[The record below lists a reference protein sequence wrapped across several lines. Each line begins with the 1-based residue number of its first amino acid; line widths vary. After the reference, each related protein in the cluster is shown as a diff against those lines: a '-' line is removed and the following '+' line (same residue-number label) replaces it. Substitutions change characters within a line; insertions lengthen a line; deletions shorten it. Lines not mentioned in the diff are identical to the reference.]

1 MTTATAARKVARAA
15 AEPGGAPPATP
26 EELRAYIP
34 YLVNRLSNRISADQ
48 NRFLADIG
56 LNNAILRTLSVL
68 HIYETLTV
76 NEITVLAVIE
86 QSSASRTVDQML
98 ETGLVT
104 RRSGA
109 QDQRRREVAV
119 LAATEAVARHH
130 DAAAEQTIQRVLL
143 CEFAAAGCREQAR
156 NDGGALRIEVGLHGS
171 PVDRRESR
179 IV

>member
-76 NEITVLAVIE
+76 NEISVLAVIE

-109 QDQRRREVAV
+109 QDQRRREVALTKDG
-119 LAATEAVARHH
+119 LALLRKVWPQVAKRAEGLTEGIAREEI
-130 DAAAEQTIQRVLL
+130 DTCARVL
-143 CEFAAAGCREQAR
+143 
-156 NDGGALRIEVGLHGS
+156 
-171 PVDRRESR
+171 SR
-179 IV
+179 MIDNVRKHDF

>member
-1 MTTATAARKVARAA
+1 MTAAIAARRTRRTAPS
-15 AEPGGAPPATP
+15 PGRPPPATP
-26 EELRAYIP
+26 EELRAYLP

-76 NEITVLAVIE
+76 NEISVLAVIE

-109 QDQRRREVAV
+109 VDQRRREVALTKDG
-119 LAATEAVARHH
+119 LALLRKVWPQVA
-130 DAAAEQTIQRVLL
+130 QR
-143 CEFAAAGCREQAR
+143 AAGLTEGIAREEIDICASV
-156 NDGGALRIEVGLHGS
+156 L
-171 PVDRRESR
+171 SR
-179 IV
+179 MIDNVRKHDL

>member
-1 MTTATAARKVARAA
+1 MTTTAARKVAQAT
-15 AEPGGAPPATP
+15 AEARGAPPGTP

-48 NRFLADIG
+48 NRFLSDIG

-76 NEITVLAVIE
+76 NEISVLAVIE

-109 QDQRRREVAV
+109 FDQRRREVALTKDG
-119 LAATEAVARHH
+119 LALLRKVWPQVA
-130 DAAAEQTIQRVLL
+130 QR
-143 CEFAAAGCREQAR
+143 AAGLTEGISREEIDICASV
-156 NDGGALRIEVGLHGS
+156 L
-171 PVDRRESR
+171 SR
-179 IV
+179 MIDNVRKHDL